1 MGGLSDKQKEKIQK
15 KIDEELEFADYAHD
29 VHRNY
34 AAEVAAEGDIDW
46 ARELFSKALETIS
59 EHYDPLD
66 AKRLIQE
73 TMYESIQD
81 ADWALTLG
89 SEILGDPNVSDQDK
103 LAQAEFMINELDKV
117 QDGKAIMDQIA
128 ETSTD
133 GQALSNM
140 ARTVFYGTDN
150 ADTTRKILKRIGD
163 VCSDPWEIF
172 DAAHT
177 ANDTLEDKDL
187 VNWLC
192 DKSLEAAKGT
202 EDEEGMADSVADLRS
217 NL

>member
-29 VHRNY
+29 IHRNY
-34 AAEVAAEGDIDW
+34 AAEVASEGDIDW
-46 ARELFSKALETIS
+46 AKELFSKALETVS

-66 AKRLIQE
+66 AKRMIQE

-81 ADWALTLG
+81 VDWALQLG
-89 SEILGDPNVSDQDK
+89 QEILSDPNVSDQDK
-103 LAQAEFMINELDKV
+103 LAQAQFMIDELDRAEQGKV
-117 QDGKAIMDQIA
+117 IMDQLA

-133 GQALSNM
+133 GQALSAM
-140 ARTVFYGTDN
+140 ARTVFYGTDD
-150 ADTTRKILKRIGD
+150 ADTTRKILKRIGE
-163 VCSDPWEIF
+163 VCDDPWDLF

-177 ANDTLEDKDL
+177 ANDTVEDKEL

-202 EDEEGMADSVADLRS
+202 DDGESMASSVADFRS
-217 NL
+217 TL

>member
-29 VHRNY
+29 IHRNY
-34 AAEVAAEGDIDW
+34 AAEVASEGDIDW
-46 ARELFSKALETIS
+46 AKELFSKALETVS

-66 AKRLIQE
+66 AKRMIQE

-81 ADWALTLG
+81 VDWALQLG
-89 SEILGDPNVSDQDK
+89 QEILSDPNVSDQDK
-103 LAQAEFMINELDKV
+103 LAQAQFMIDELDRAEQGKV
-117 QDGKAIMDQIA
+117 IMDQLA

-133 GQALSNM
+133 GQALSAM
-140 ARTVFYGTDN
+140 ARTVFYGTDD
-150 ADTTRKILKRIGD
+150 ADTTRKILKRIGE
-163 VCSDPWEIF
+163 VCVDPWDLF

-177 ANDTLEDKDL
+177 ANDTVEDKEL

-202 EDEEGMADSVADLRS
+202 DDGESMAGSVADFRS
-217 NL
+217 TL

>member
-29 VHRNY
+29 IHRNY
-34 AAEVAAEGDIDW
+34 AAEVASEGDIDW
-46 ARELFSKALETIS
+46 AKELFSKALETVS

-66 AKRLIQE
+66 AKRMIQE

-81 ADWALTLG
+81 VDWALQLG
-89 SEILGDPNVSDQDK
+89 QEILSDPNVSDQDK
-103 LAQAEFMINELDKV
+103 LAQAQFMIDELDRAEQGKV
-117 QDGKAIMDQIA
+117 IMDQLA

-133 GQALSNM
+133 GQALSAM
-140 ARTVFYGTDN
+140 ARTVFYGTDD
-150 ADTTRKILKRIGD
+150 ADTTRKILKRIGE
-163 VCSDPWEIF
+163 VCDDPWDLF

-177 ANDTLEDKDL
+177 ANDTVEDKEL

-202 EDEEGMADSVADLRS
+202 DDGESMAGSVADFRS
-217 NL
+217 TL

>member
-29 VHRNY
+29 IHRNY
-34 AAEVAAEGDIDW
+34 AAEVASEGDIDW
-46 ARELFSKALETIS
+46 AKELFSKALETVS

-66 AKRLIQE
+66 AKRMIQE

-81 ADWALTLG
+81 VDWALQLG
-89 SEILGDPNVSDQDK
+89 QEILSDPNVSDQDK
-103 LAQAEFMINELDKV
+103 LAQAQFMIDELDRAEQGKV
-117 QDGKAIMDQIA
+117 IMDQLA

-133 GQALSNM
+133 GQALSAM
-140 ARTVFYGTDN
+140 ARTVFYGTDD
-150 ADTTRKILKRIGD
+150 ADTTRKILKRIGE
-163 VCSDPWEIF
+163 VCDDPWDLF

-177 ANDTLEDKDL
+177 ANETVEDKEL

-202 EDEEGMADSVADLRS
+202 DDEESMAGSVADFRS
-217 NL
+217 TL

>member
-1 MGGLSDKQKEKIQK
+1 MGELSDKQKEKIQK

-29 VHRNY
+29 IHRNY
-34 AAEVAAEGDIDW
+34 AAEVASEGDIDW
-46 ARELFSKALETIS
+46 AKELFSKALETVS

-66 AKRLIQE
+66 AKRMIQE

-81 ADWALTLG
+81 VDWALQLG
-89 SEILGDPNVSDQDK
+89 QEILSDPNVSDQDK
-103 LAQAEFMINELDKV
+103 LAQAQFMIDELDRAEQGKV
-117 QDGKAIMDQIA
+117 IMDQLA

-133 GQALSNM
+133 GQALSAM
-140 ARTVFYGTDN
+140 ARTVFYGTDD
-150 ADTTRKILKRIGD
+150 ADTTRKILKRIGE
-163 VCSDPWEIF
+163 VCDDPWDLF

-177 ANDTLEDKDL
+177 ANDTVEDKEL

-202 EDEEGMADSVADLRS
+202 DDEESMAGSVADFRS
-217 NL
+217 TL

>member
-29 VHRNY
+29 IHRNY
-34 AAEVAAEGDIDW
+34 AAEVASEGDIDW
-46 ARELFSKALETIS
+46 AKELFSKALETVS

-66 AKRLIQE
+66 AKRMIQE

-81 ADWALTLG
+81 VDWALQLG
-89 SEILGDPNVSDQDK
+89 QEILSDPNVSDQDK
-103 LAQAEFMINELDKV
+103 LAQAQFMIDELDRAEQGKV
-117 QDGKAIMDQIA
+117 IMDQLA

-133 GQALSNM
+133 GQALSAM
-140 ARTVFYGTDN
+140 ARTVFYGTDD
-150 ADTTRKILKRIGD
+150 ADTTRKILKRIGE
-163 VCSDPWEIF
+163 VCDDPWDLF

-177 ANDTLEDKDL
+177 ANDTVEDKEL

-202 EDEEGMADSVADLRS
+202 DDEESMAGSVADFRS
-217 NL
+217 TL

>member
-1 MGGLSDKQKEKIQK
+1 MSGLSDKQKEKIQK

-29 VHRNY
+29 IHRNY
-34 AAEVAAEGDIDW
+34 AAEVASEGDIDW
-46 ARELFSKALETIS
+46 AKELFSKALETVS

-66 AKRLIQE
+66 AKRMIQE

-81 ADWALTLG
+81 VDWALQLG
-89 SEILGDPNVSDQDK
+89 QEILSDPNVSDQDK
-103 LAQAEFMINELDKV
+103 LAQAQFMIDELDRAEQGKV
-117 QDGKAIMDQIA
+117 IMDQLA

-133 GQALSNM
+133 GQALSAM
-140 ARTVFYGTDN
+140 ARTVFYGTDD
-150 ADTTRKILKRIGD
+150 ADTTRKILKRIGE
-163 VCSDPWEIF
+163 VCDDPWDLF

-177 ANDTLEDKDL
+177 ANDTVEDKEL

-202 EDEEGMADSVADLRS
+202 DDEESMAGSVADFRS
-217 NL
+217 TL

>member
-1 MGGLSDKQKEKIQK
+1 MSGLSDKQKEKIQK

-29 VHRNY
+29 IHRNY
-34 AAEVAAEGDIDW
+34 AAEVASEGDIDW
-46 ARELFSKALETIS
+46 AKELFSKALETVS

-66 AKRLIQE
+66 AKRMIQE

-81 ADWALTLG
+81 VDWALQLG
-89 SEILGDPNVSDQDK
+89 QEILSDPNVSDQDK
-103 LAQAEFMINELDKV
+103 LAQAQFMIDELDRAEQGKV
-117 QDGKAIMDQIA
+117 IMDQLA

-133 GQALSNM
+133 GQALSAM
-140 ARTVFYGTDN
+140 ARTVFYGTDD
-150 ADTTRKILKRIGD
+150 ADTTRKILKRIGE
-163 VCSDPWEIF
+163 VCDDPWDLF

-177 ANDTLEDKDL
+177 ANDTVEDKEL

-202 EDEEGMADSVADLRS
+202 DDGESMAGSVADFRS
-217 NL
+217 TL